1 MPSVFRRN
9 DTSAASTRSQS
20 KTAQSRFPGAR
31 GNTKGS
37 GNDAKN
43 QVDDTKSDV
52 PSNHLTEV
60 DREWFNIRIRDLE
73 EKLSR
78 ALDERQKFERETVA
92 ATDILDKLRTDNED
106 IIQYL
111 HRKLQSRD
119 DQCAELK
126 ERLKGLQMAREKESE
141 DYERELEVSKRM
153 YGNMEQRLTSEIKL
167 LQGKLTSLEEFRIQ
181 KDLFENQ
188 IKEAHDSLKRKDE
201 ELPMHLERMERQ
213 TVLRIETMKEEH
225 ANAIKEIAKE
235 MEKKAITKLNETS
248 RRALEEN
255 TMLLRQVAAVGSK
268 LVTIESQ
275 LATSRY
281 QNQGLKALLSRI
293 EGKHEEATKQL
304 AKERS
309 KRKTQMD
316 IEALLQRKIVQCEE
330 LEKAESELRTENVSM
345 QKRIIQYEQE
355 RSRQQETLAEIS
367 HASEKTRDYLSKNKK
382 KCEAL
387 SQGIQ
392 SAKRIMA
399 AVLAADKEDITAAMS
414 QVVDFINEDFS
425 S

>member
-1 MPSVFRRN
+1 MTLQLPQHVRSPKQPNPDFPVPEAIPKGLEMMPKIKWTTLRVTYLQIILRRWTGSGSTFESGTLRRN
-9 DTSAASTRSQS
+9 CQGLWMSVKSSRGKPLRLRIFSTSCEQTT
-20 KTAQSRFPGAR
+20 KTS
-31 GNTKGS
+31 
-37 GNDAKN
+37 
-43 QVDDTKSDV
+43 
-52 PSNHLTEV
+52 
-60 DREWFNIRIRDLE
+60 FNICI
-73 EKLSR
+73 
-78 ALDERQKFERETVA
+78 
-92 ATDILDKLRTDNED
+92 
-106 IIQYL
+106 
-111 HRKLQSRD
+111 
-119 DQCAELK
+119 
-126 ERLKGLQMAREKESE
+126 AREKESE
-141 DYERELEVSKRM
+141 DYERQLEVSKRM

-255 TMLLRQVAAVGSK
+255 TMLLRQVAVVGSK

-281 QNQGLKALLSRI
+281 QNQGLKALLGRI

-304 AKERS
+304 VKERS

-355 RSRQQETLAEIS
+355 RSKQQETLAEIS

-399 AVLAADKEDITAAMS
+399 AVLAADKEDMTAAMS